1 MRALS
6 RYFAI
11 ALTCLALFVSM
22 AWAQS
27 AQEPDYDAWRKVV
40 DRATEAIDN
49 DRASEAAM
57 DALREQLVGWR
68 DTFNSESSRTRIS
81 VSTLEAQLTRLG
93 PVPEGGE
100 AEDVTDERRQL
111 QLDLSA
117 AQAPVRRA
125 DLAYS
130 EAEELIRSIDVLL
143 RGRQT
148 QMLLEL
154 GPIPLN
160 PQLWWPALDQ
170 VLDTFRVVALEF
182 QSGWRHE
189 RLSHDLGRS
198 LPTMLFYLAISFVL
212 LSQGTKWTN
221 AALHMVTRE
230 RRELSAMRWV
240 SAFALSY
247 GQVALPML
255 GVFAFS
261 KAVYATDLP
270 GLRGDVIL
278 ANLPIMTFELL
289 TARWLGERIFS
300 RAEQPLLPL
309 NLSAAEKA
317 KGRRASVTLGAVLA
331 LSTMF
336 YKLSRYENW
345 TTGTEAVVFCVF
357 TIVAGFFLAQLAI
370 LVSRHA
376 NTMRKDEESPLSAT
390 GQLIYMLSRYMIL
403 VSVAGALLSMG
414 GLTRGASYIVF
425 SSVRSVFLVA
435 FLLVAQ
441 RVIQKIFAALSGRG
455 ADDDGSLGAVLTGVA
470 LSILSIPVFAL
481 CWGAQVT
488 HLRQGWE
495 ALTTGFA
502 FGDLVLAP
510 KTIFLLIV
518 VYVIGHTITRL
529 IQSFLRDN
537 VLPKTRLDVGGQTA
551 VVSGAG
557 YVGIF
562 LAALV
567 ALSVAGINLSN
578 IALFAGALS
587 VGIGFGLQTIVSNFV
602 SGIILLIER
611 PVSEGDW
618 IEVNG
623 QMGYVRDISVRAT
636 RIETFDRTDVVVPNS
651 DLVSNTVTN
660 YTRGN
665 TVGRVIVPVGV
676 AYGTDTRWVEGIL
689 REIAEAHPMVLAN
702 PGPAVVFQGFG
713 ADSLDFEIR
722 AILRDVN
729 WVLTVK
735 SDMNHEIARRFA
747 EEGIEIPFAQR
758 DVWLRNPEVLQG
770 DAAKSPETAAAV
782 PKGQDI
788 PSPTPPDFEDLD
800 ADGDADGGDAR

>member
-11 ALTCLALFVSM
+11 ALTCLSLFVSM
-22 AWAQS
+22 AWAQG

-57 DALREQLVGWR
+57 DTLREQLVGWR

-81 VSTLEAQLTRLG
+81 VSTLEAQLNRLG

-100 AEDVTDERRQL
+100 ADDIADERRQL
-111 QLDLSA
+111 QLDLSS

-125 DLAYS
+125 ELASS
-130 EAEELIRSIDVLL
+130 EAEQLIRSIDVLL
-143 RGRQT
+143 RGRQAA
-148 QMLLEL
+148 MLLEL

-189 RLSHDLGRS
+189 RQSHELRHS

-212 LSQGTKWTN
+212 LSRGTKWTD
-221 AALHMVTRE
+221 AALNLVMRQ
-230 RRELSAMRWV
+230 RPELSAMRWV
-240 SAFALSY
+240 FAFLLSY
-247 GQVALPML
+247 GQVVLPML

-289 TARWLGERIFS
+289 TARWLGERVFS
-300 RAEQPLLPL
+300 RVEHPLLSL
-309 NLSAAEKA
+309 NLTAADKA
-317 KGRRASVTLGAVLA
+317 KGRRASVGLGAILA
-331 LSTMF
+331 LSTMLQQ
-336 YKLSRYENW
+336 LSRYENW
-345 TTGTEAVVFCVF
+345 TAGTEAVVFCLF
-357 TIVAGFFLAQLAI
+357 TIAAGLFLSRLAI

-376 NTMRKDEESPLSAT
+376 RTMRKEEDAPLSAV

-403 VSVAGALLSMG
+403 VSIAGTLLSLG

-441 RVIQKIFAALSGRG
+441 RVIQKIFAALSGRDS
-455 ADDDGSLGAVLTGVA
+455 DDEGSLGSVLTGVA
-470 LSILSIPVFAL
+470 LSILSLPVFAL
-481 CWGAQVT
+481 CWGAQIT

-510 KTIFLLIV
+510 KTILLLII
-518 VYVIGHTITRL
+518 VYAIGHTITRL

-758 DVWLRNPEVLQG
+758 DVWLRNPEVLQS
-770 DAAKSPETAAAV
+770 DAPKSPETAAAL